1 MKFTKVFAPLLAFA
15 LMNSCSNGSAGSNPG
30 VATIG
35 GSGSAASGTDAVFS
49 YTLQGKKISGG
60 KTDVTLVSNI
70 AYIQSSGPTSNMQ
83 FFLND
88 AYDDNTSNVAHS
100 LRFTIPA
107 KTGTTQL
114 APGQDNGHVELF
126 VSKGTEGAYF
136 VYGNEGF
143 TVTVT
148 DITSTRVSGTFSG
161 KMKLASAPAD
171 DLAIADGK
179 FDIPLG
185 KMAK

>member
-1 MKFTKVFAPLLAFA
+1 MKFAIAFAPVIAFA
-15 LMNSCSNGSAGSNPG
+15 LLTSCSNGSASSAPG
-30 VATIG
+30 VAAVG
-35 GSGSAASGTDAVFS
+35 GSGSSASGSDAVFS

-60 KTDVTLVSNI
+60 PADVIQVSNI
-70 AYIQSSGPTSNMQ
+70 AYIQKSGPTTNMQ

-88 AYDDNTSNVAHS
+88 VYDDNSSTFAHS
-100 LRFTIPA
+100 LRFSIPA

-136 VYGNEGF
+136 IYGNEDF

-148 DITSTRVSGTFSG
+148 GITSTRASGTFSG
-161 KMKLASAPAD
+161 KMKLASGSGE
-171 DLAIADGK
+171 DLSIADGK

-185 KMAK
+185 KTPK